1 MTGAKGKFS
10 VEPLRFNVPHA
21 HFHPNRH
28 LPPFPSLPEPSLPT
42 RHSRPAAVLVA
53 VYLTGASQKLPQWE
67 AHILLSP
74 PV

>member
-1 MTGAKGKFS
+1 MENCRS
-10 VEPLRFNVPHA
+10 
-21 HFHPNRH
+21 NRCV
-28 LPPFPSLPEPSLPT
+28 LMYPMRIFTESAFATPFPSLPEPSLPT